1 MQRVEVGDA
10 VDADND
16 GLAIEHEPLLPDL
29 ARGLGDPGISLGLD
43 VAAARDQRD
52 AITVALDAEAK
63 AVVLDFVEP
72 LRSGRNLRAGDREA
86 ELKRLIHAANIGVR
100 GAFPNSTKVFC
111 CVGPSAS
118 LMLTAS
124 ANPTKLADLWLFPT
138 TELRLF

>member
-1 MQRVEVGDA
+1 MKSEIPSTPQDDCLAIDYKLPDA
-10 VDADND
+10 VLQ
-16 GLAIEHEPLLPDL
+16 G
-29 ARGLGDPGISLGLD
+29 GLGDPREALRPVIT
-43 VAAARDQRD
+43 AARDQPD
-52 AITVALDAEAK
+52 AVTVALDAEAES
-63 AVVLDFVEP
+63 VILDFVKP
-72 LRSGRNLRAGDREA
+72 FRAGRDFGRTDREA

-100 GAFPNSTKVFC
+100 SAFANSTKAFC